1 MATGKTQVQKNVEII
16 IYAFIIALAGHFM
29 VNAQP
34 LSYFYFTLIHWN
46 CVAFA
51 ILITRF
57 AIGPALQQKKY
68 SKAGN
73 MAMLTFAFLYSM
85 AAYFF
90 CKYLQDI
97 SGQHTMFIA
106 HPVIFKKVS
115 PAIFIGY
122 GIGAIHLINWKN
134 KYARRLLQGIALV
147 IVLAGIIGLI
157 TYWLQ
162 L

>member
-1 MATGKTQVQKNVEII
+1 MAPGKTQVQKNVEFIV
-16 IYAFIIALAGHFM
+16 YAFIIALAGHFM

-34 LSYFYFTLIHWN
+34 LSRFYFTLIHWN

-51 ILITRF
+51 ILISRF
-57 AIGPALQQKKY
+57 AIGPALQQKRY

-73 MAMLTFAFLYSM
+73 IAMLTFAFLYCT
-85 AAYFF
+85 AAYF
-90 CKYLQDI
+90 CSRYLQDI
-97 SGQHTMFIA
+97 SGQPTIFLA

-115 PAIFIGY
+115 PAISIGY
-122 GIGAIHLINWKN
+122 GIGAVHLINWKN
-134 KYARRLLQGIALV
+134 TYTRRLLQGIALV
-147 IVLAGIIGLI
+147 VILAGIIGLI